1 MPPDFRYKI
10 KDIES
15 SNNASRLRFVSSV
28 LPQKYVISAQCYP
41 PSVWT
46 EDKTAKLLSSVRNPN
61 PKSKPNPNPNIN
73 LYYNPNPDPKPNPSL
88 KFLIP

>member
-1 MPPDFRYKI
+1 
-10 KDIES
+10 
-15 SNNASRLRFVSSV
+15 V
-28 LPQKYVISAQCYP
+28 LPQKYVVSAQCYP

-46 EDKTAKLLSSVRNPN
+46 EDKTAKLLSSLRNPN